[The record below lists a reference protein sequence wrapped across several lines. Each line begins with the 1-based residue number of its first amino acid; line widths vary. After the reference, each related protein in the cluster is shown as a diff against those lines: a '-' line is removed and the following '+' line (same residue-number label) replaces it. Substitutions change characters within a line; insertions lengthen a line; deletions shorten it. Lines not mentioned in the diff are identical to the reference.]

1 MTTPAAPALAHGTV
15 SIAIIEDEPAV
26 RRYFMQIMG
35 IAEGYDVIAI
45 APDLAT
51 GRGLIALQPDLFLM
65 DIGLPD
71 GNGYD
76 LVPEIKAGCAAKV
89 LIISSFG
96 DRDTVVKALS
106 SGADGYLLKDST
118 PQQILD
124 GIAITLDGGAPVSP
138 AAAVYLLDLLRA
150 RPPAPQGL
158 PSGVADDRLT
168 QRETELLRAFADGKS
183 YKEAARVLGIS
194 PHTVGTHVK
203 AIYRKLEVNSRS
215 DAIRQAFR
223 N

>member
-1 MTTPAAPALAHGTV
+1 MTDPQPSSPV
-15 SIAIIEDEPAV
+15 RIAIIEDEPAV

-35 IAEGYDVIAI
+35 QAEGYDVIAM

-51 GRGLIALQPDLFLM
+51 GRGLIGLQPDLFLM

-76 LVPEIKAGCAAKV
+76 LVPDIKAECSAKV

-96 DRDTVVKALS
+96 DRETVVTALGA
-106 SGADGYLLKDST
+106 GADGYLLKDST

-150 RPPAPQGL
+150 PAASPAQ
-158 PSGVADDRLT
+158 PATASTDDRLT
-168 QRETELLRAFADGKS
+168 SRETELLRAFADGNS
-183 YKEAARVLGIS
+183 YKEAARALGIS

-215 DAIRQAFR
+215 DAIRQAFKT
-223 N
+223 

>member
-1 MTTPAAPALAHGTV
+1 M
-15 SIAIIEDEPAV
+15 

-35 IAEGYDVIAI
+35 VAEGHDVIAM

-51 GRGLIALQPDLFLM
+51 GRGLIALRPDLFLM

-76 LVPEIKAGCAAKV
+76 LVPEIKAGCSAKV

-106 SGADGYLLKDST
+106 AGADGYLLKDST

-150 RPPAPQGL
+150 PAPSPQAP
-158 PSGVADDRLT
+158 PSGEADGRLT
-168 QRETELLRAFADGKS
+168 QRETELLRAFAEGKS
-183 YKEAARVLGIS
+183 YKEAARALNIS

>member
-1 MTTPAAPALAHGTV
+1 MVATPPAPIR
-15 SIAIIEDEPAV
+15 IAIVEDEPAV

-35 IAEGYDVIAI
+35 QAEGYDVVAM

-76 LVPEIKAGCAAKV
+76 LVPEIKAGCSAKV

-96 DRDTVVKALS
+96 DRETVVTALAA
-106 SGADGYLLKDST
+106 GADGYLLKDSSPT
-118 PQQILD
+118 QILD

-150 RPPAPQGL
+150 PASPPREAVTGA
-158 PSGVADDRLT
+158 SDDRLT
-168 QRETELLRAFADGKS
+168 QRETELLRAFAEGKS

-215 DAIRQAFR
+215 DAIRQAFGS
-223 N
+223 

>member
-1 MTTPAAPALAHGTV
+1 MTDPQPTAPV
-15 SIAIIEDEPAV
+15 RIAIIEDEPAV

-35 IAEGYDVIAI
+35 MAEDYDVIAM

-76 LVPEIKAGCAAKV
+76 LVPAIKAGCTAKV

-96 DRDTVVKALS
+96 DRDTVVKALGA
-106 SGADGYLLKDST
+106 GADGYLLKDST

-150 RPPAPQGL
+150 LPPVPQGAADNA
-158 PSGVADDRLT
+158 ADDRLT
-168 QRETELLRAFADGKS
+168 TRETELLRAFAEGKS

-215 DAIRQAFR
+215 EAIRQAFHK
-223 N
+223 

>member
-1 MTTPAAPALAHGTV
+1 MTDPQPSAPAR
-15 SIAIIEDEPAV
+15 IAIIEDEPAV

-35 IAEGYDVIAI
+35 MAEEGYDVIAM

-96 DRDTVVKALS
+96 DRDTVVKALGA
-106 SGADGYLLKDST
+106 GADGYLLKDSS
-118 PQQILD
+118 PRQILD

-150 RPPAPQGL
+150 PPAVPQDAADHA
-158 PSGVADDRLT
+158 SDDRLT
-168 QRETELLRAFADGKS
+168 ARETELLRAFAEGKS

-215 DAIRQAFR
+215 EAIRQAFR
-223 N
+223 T

>member
-1 MTTPAAPALAHGTV
+1 MTDPASPAPV
-15 SIAIIEDEPAV
+15 RIAIIEDEPAV

-35 IAEGYDVIAI
+35 LAEGYDVIAM

-51 GRGLIALQPDLFLM
+51 GRGLIALRPDLFLM

-76 LVPEIKAGCAAKV
+76 LVPEIKAGSSARV

-96 DRDTVVKALS
+96 DRETVVKALAA
-106 SGADGYLLKDST
+106 GADGYLLKDST
-118 PQQILD
+118 PQQIMD

-150 RPPAPQGL
+150 PAAPAQDPPA
-158 PSGVADDRLT
+158 STADDRLT
-168 QRETELLRAFADGKS
+168 QRETELLRAFAEGKS
-183 YKEAARVLGIS
+183 YKEAARALGIS

-223 N
+223 S

>member
-1 MTTPAAPALAHGTV
+1 MTDPQPSPSV
-15 SIAIIEDEPAV
+15 RIAIIEDEPAV

-35 IAEGYDVIAI
+35 QAEGYDVIAM

-76 LVPEIKAGCAAKV
+76 LVPDIKAGCSAKV

-96 DRDTVVKALS
+96 DRETVVTALGA
-106 SGADGYLLKDST
+106 GADGYLLKDST

-150 RPPAPQGL
+150 PAASPAQ
-158 PSGVADDRLT
+158 PTTASTDDRLT
-168 QRETELLRAFADGKS
+168 SRETELLRAFADGKS
-183 YKEAARVLGIS
+183 YKEAARALGIS

-215 DAIRQAFR
+215 DAIRQAFKT
-223 N
+223 

>member
-1 MTTPAAPALAHGTV
+1 MTNHTATPV
-15 SIAIIEDEPAV
+15 RIAIIEDEPAV

-35 IAEGYDVIAI
+35 AAEGHDVIAM

-76 LVPEIKAGCAAKV
+76 LVPDIKAGCAAKV

-96 DRDTVVKALS
+96 DRETVVAALAA
-106 SGADGYLLKDST
+106 GADGYLLKDSS
-118 PQQILD
+118 PQAILD

-138 AAAVYLLDLLRA
+138 AAAVYLLDLLRT
-150 RPPAPQGL
+150 PAA
-158 PSGVADDRLT
+158 PSQAPAMVATPDDRLT
-168 QRETELLRAFADGKS
+168 LRETELLRAFADGKS

-215 DAIRQAFR
+215 DAIRAAFR
-223 N
+223 GS

>member
-1 MTTPAAPALAHGTV
+1 MTDPASPAPV
-15 SIAIIEDEPAV
+15 RIAIIEDEPAV

-35 IAEGYDVIAI
+35 LAEGYDVIAM

-51 GRGLIALQPDLFLM
+51 GRGLIALRPDLFLM

-76 LVPEIKAGCAAKV
+76 LVPEIKAGSAARV

-96 DRDTVVKALS
+96 DRETVVKALAA
-106 SGADGYLLKDST
+106 GADGYLLKDST

-150 RPPAPQGL
+150 PAAPAQE
-158 PSGVADDRLT
+158 PSASTADDRLT
-168 QRETELLRAFADGKS
+168 QRETELLRAFAEGKS
-183 YKEAARVLGIS
+183 YKEAARALGIS

-223 N
+223 S

>member
-1 MTTPAAPALAHGTV
+1 MTDPQPTAPV
-15 SIAIIEDEPAV
+15 RIAIIEDEPAV

-35 IAEGYDVIAI
+35 MAEGYDVIAM

-51 GRGLIALQPDLFLM
+51 GRGLIGLQPDLFLM

-76 LVPEIKAGCAAKV
+76 LVPEIKAGCTAKV

-96 DRDTVVKALS
+96 DRDTVVKALGA
-106 SGADGYLLKDST
+106 GADGYLLKDSS
-118 PQQILD
+118 PQQLLD
-124 GIAITLDGGAPVSP
+124 GIGITLDGGAPVSP

-150 RPPAPQGL
+150 QSPIPQGAAADDA
-158 PSGVADDRLT
+158 PDDRLT
-168 QRETELLRAFADGKS
+168 ARETELLRAFADGKS

-215 DAIRQAFR
+215 DAIRQAFYK
-223 N
+223 